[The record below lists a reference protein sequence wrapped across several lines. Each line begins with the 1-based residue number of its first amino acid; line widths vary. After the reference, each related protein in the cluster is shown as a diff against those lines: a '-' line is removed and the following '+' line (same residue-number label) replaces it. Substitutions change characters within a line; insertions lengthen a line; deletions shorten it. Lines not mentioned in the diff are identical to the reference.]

1 MASESLSGAQKAAI
15 LLMCMGQER
24 AGKIMQMMRVS
35 EVEELATEIA
45 RQQIVRKD
53 DAETVLV
60 EFSVIA
66 KARESYASGGVEVAA
81 QLLRTSLGA
90 DRAAEIIERLAAS
103 IAEAPFEFLRK
114 ADPKQVLSFLREEHP
129 QTIALVMA
137 YMHPNQASMVIGGL
151 ADETQREVSVRL
163 ARLDRTS
170 PEVVAYIEEALNR
183 KFASIVGN
191 QMSDS
196 ANQDGIAI
204 LVDIMNRSDRTTER
218 SIFEGLETLD
228 AALAEEVR
236 ARMFVFEDIV
246 SLDDKAIQLILRQVD
261 PKDLAM
267 ALKGVRNEVKMK
279 ILKNMSERAGENLQ
293 EEIVVL
299 GAVRMKNVEEA
310 QTAVVRAIRTLE
322 ESGQIVLARGG
333 DEFVA

>member
-1 MASESLSGAQKAAI
+1 MASERMSGAQKAAI

-24 AGKIMQMMRVS
+24 AGKIMQMMRVT

-45 RQQIVRKD
+45 RQQVVRKD

-60 EFSVIA
+60 EFSAIA

-81 QLLRTSLGA
+81 QLLRSSLGA
-90 DRAAEIIERLAAS
+90 DRAAEIIDRLAAS

-170 PEVVAYIEEALNR
+170 PEVVAYVEEALNR

-196 ANQDGIAI
+196 ANQDGIAL
-204 LVDIMNRSDRTTER
+204 LVDIMNRSDRSTER

>member
-1 MASESLSGAQKAAI
+1 
-15 LLMCMGQER
+15 
-24 AGKIMQMMRVS
+24 
-35 EVEELATEIA
+35 
-45 RQQIVRKD
+45 
-53 DAETVLV
+53 
-60 EFSVIA
+60 
-66 KARESYASGGVEVAA
+66 
-81 QLLRTSLGA
+81 
-90 DRAAEIIERLAAS
+90 
-103 IAEAPFEFLRK
+103 
-114 ADPKQVLSFLREEHP
+114 
-129 QTIALVMA
+129 
-137 YMHPNQASMVIGGL
+137 MVIGGL

-170 PEVVAYIEEALNR
+170 PEVVAYVEEALNR

-196 ANQDGIAI
+196 ANQDGIAL
-204 LVDIMNRSDRTTER
+204 LVDIMNRSDRSTER